1 MNRQR
6 RGLTAWLASLA
17 GLTATLAGTA
27 EPAQSGGPFYSPSLN
42 APPAKHLYWGDTH
55 VHTNLSPDAAA
66 GGNVRFGHDEL
77 YRLARG
83 EAVTAHNGRPV
94 QLNRPLD
101 FLVAADHAE
110 YMGLSPALAAGDARL
125 LATDIGRRWQAMHQ
139 AGPEQAAEILV
150 EFGDALQN
158 RKDLLQSP
166 AYNKSVWEVVTQQ
179 AERHN
184 EPGKFTAL
192 IGYEWSS
199 GRGGCNMHRIVVFQ
213 DGADRAGQLAP
224 FSSFDGDR
232 SRELWRFLAD
242 YEARTGG
249 RALAIP
255 HNSNKSAGLMFALTD
270 SDGEAVT
277 ADYARARARWEPL
290 TEVTQFKGDSETHP
304 YASPNDEFADYESWD
319 RFAGFSVR
327 PHEDAMFAAEYARP
341 ALRRGLALMA
351 GIGVNPYKF
360 GMIGSTDSHTGIP
373 SADENNFWGKFSWH
387 EPSAARALEPFVNIP
402 DIVQLEWQMAAS
414 GYAAVWAEANTRES
428 IFAALTRKETYA
440 TTGPRLSVR
449 FFGGWDFTATDLERP
464 NWAAAGYA
472 RGTPMGGDLPARQ
485 QAEAPTFIVQALK
498 DPFGANLD
506 RVQIV
511 KGWLQDNGETAE
523 RVYDVA
529 LSDGRQA
536 DAETGKAPPV
546 GNTVDTATATYS
558 NSTGTAALQT
568 VWRDPDFDPTQA
580 AFYYVRALEI
590 PTPRW
595 TAFDAAF
602 FKTSLPPEVPLTT
615 QERAYTSP
623 IWYGP
628 Q

>member
-1 MNRQR
+1 MKR
-6 RGLTAWLASLA
+6 LAATLASLA
-17 GLTATLAGTA
+17 GMAAVLAGAA
-27 EPAQSGGPFYSPSLN
+27 EPLQSAGPFYSPILN

-83 EAVTAHNGRPV
+83 DAVVAHSGRPV
-94 QLNRPLD
+94 RLNRPLD

-110 YMGLSPALAAGDARL
+110 YMGLFPALEAGDARL
-125 LATDIGRRWQAMHQ
+125 LATEIGQRWHAMHQ
-139 AGPEQAAEILV
+139 AGPEQAAQILV
-150 EFGDALQN
+150 EFGDALSN

-166 AYNKSVWEVVTQQ
+166 DYNKSVWAIVTEQ
-179 AERHN
+179 AERYN
-184 EPGKFTAL
+184 DPGKFTAL

-199 GRGGCNMHRIVVFQ
+199 GRGGGNMHRIVVFQ
-213 DGADRAGQLAP
+213 DGQDRAGQVVP

-232 SRELWRFLAD
+232 PRELWEFLAD

-255 HNSNKSAGLMFALTD
+255 HNSNMSAGLMFALTD
-270 SDGEAVT
+270 SDGEAIT
-277 ADYARARARWEPL
+277 ADYARLRARWEPL

-304 YASPNDEFADYESWD
+304 YVSPDDEFADYESWD
-319 RFAGFSVR
+319 RFAGFSTR
-327 PHEDAMFAAEYARP
+327 PHQDAMFAAEYVRP
-341 ALRRGLALMA
+341 ALRTGLALR
-351 GIGVNPYKF
+351 GEIGVNPYQF
-360 GMIGSTDSHTGIP
+360 GLIGSTDSHTGIP

-387 EPSAARALEPFVNIP
+387 EPSAERAMESFVNIP

-428 IFAALTRKETYA
+428 IFAALARRETYA
-440 TTGPRLSVR
+440 TTGPRMSLRV
-449 FFGGWDFTATDLERP
+449 FGGWDFEATDLNQP
-464 NWAAAGYA
+464 DWVAAGQV
-472 RGTPMGGDLPARQ
+472 RGVPMGGDLPARQ
-485 QAEAPTFIVQALK
+485 AGAAPTFMVQALK
-498 DPFGANLD
+498 DPMGANLD
-506 RVQIV
+506 RVQII
-511 KGWLQDNGETAE
+511 KGWLQADGQTAE

-529 LSDGRQA
+529 LSDGRRV
-536 DAETGKAPPV
+536 DPEIGKAPPV
-546 GNTVDTATATYS
+546 GSTVDVAAATYS
-558 NSTGTAALQT
+558 NSIGAAALQT
-568 VWRDPDFDPTQA
+568 VWRDPDFRPDQA

-602 FKTSLPPEVPLTT
+602 FKTRLPPEVPLTT

-623 IWYGP
+623 IWYVP
-628 Q
+628 